1 MLEIDYSLWP
11 PGTLWFQIANFLLLL
26 FLLNIILFK
35 PIRNILNRRKNE
47 EDSLQETIEELQS
60 KTGQYAS
67 ELEENASKARKEG
80 FRQKEDFKI
89 EGLDEEKG
97 VLNAANASA
106 EDKIIKAQEEIEE
119 RMAKARESLRLEVD
133 HFSRELAERML
144 GRSL

>member
-35 PIRNILNRRKNE
+35 PIRNILNKRKNE
-47 EDSLQETIEELQS
+47 EDSLQETIDELQS
-60 KTGQYAS
+60 KTDHYTTD
-67 ELEENASKARKEG
+67 LEESVTKARREG
-80 FRQKEDFKI
+80 FQERENFRT
-89 EGLDEEKG
+89 EGLEEEKD
-97 VLNAANASA
+97 VVNAANVSA
-106 EDKIIKAQEEIEE
+106 EDKIIKAQEEIEA
-119 RMAKARESLRLEVD
+119 RMAKAREALQQEVD

>member
-35 PIRNILNRRKNE
+35 PIRNILSKRKNE
-47 EDSLQETIEELQS
+47 EDSLQEIIEELQS
-60 KTGQYAS
+60 KTGQYS
-67 ELEENASKARKEG
+67 KDLEESISAARKEG
-80 FRQKEDFKI
+80 FQQKENFKT
-89 EGLDEEKG
+89 EGFEEEKG

-106 EDKIIKAQEEIEE
+106 EDKIAKAQEEIEG
-119 RMAKARESLRLEVD
+119 RMAKARESLRVEVD